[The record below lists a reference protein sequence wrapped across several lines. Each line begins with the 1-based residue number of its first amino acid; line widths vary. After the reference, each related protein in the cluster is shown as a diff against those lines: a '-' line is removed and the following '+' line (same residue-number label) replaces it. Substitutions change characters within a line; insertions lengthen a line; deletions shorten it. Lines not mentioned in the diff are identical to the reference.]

1 VAGNPEMTSG
11 HLRIVV
17 CGAGPAADILRL
29 VETAQEQSWTTTVVA
44 TASALDFI
52 DTAAIAELTGNPV
65 RSTYQTPDLS
75 GRRTLPPVDAV
86 VIAPATYNTVNKLA
100 SGVADTYPLTSTAEL
115 IGRGIPTV
123 VVPFVNAALASRT
136 PFQRSIADLRAEG
149 IRVISGPDEDWTPH
163 PPGTGADQRVAF
175 PWRQAFQLAVQLR
188 QGMSI
193 RPPTNPGEN

>member
-1 VAGNPEMTSG
+1 MTSG

-17 CGAGPAADILRL
+17 CGAGPAADVIRL

-52 DTAAIAELTGNPV
+52 DTSAITELTGSPV
-65 RSTYQTPDLS
+65 RSTYQTPTVG

-100 SGVADTYPLTSTAEL
+100 SGIADTYPLTSTAEL

-123 VVPFVNAALASRT
+123 VVPFVNAALAARA
-136 PFQRSIADLRAEG
+136 PFQRSITDLRAEG
-149 IRVISGPDEDWTPH
+149 VRVISGPDDDWTPH
-163 PPGTGADQRVAF
+163 APGTGADQRVAF
-175 PWRQAFQLAVQLR
+175 PWRQAFQLAVQMR
-188 QGMSI
+188 QGCRSDPDQAG
-193 RPPTNPGEN
+193 R